1 MKEALK
7 VFAITAL
14 TVIIATIGSTLF
26 VILSGMEVRDLLAT
40 IATVDILALLLVS
53 GIAFIFWE

>member
-7 VFAITAL
+7 IFAITAL

-26 VILSGMEVRDLLAT
+26 VLLSGMEVRDLFTTVA
-40 IATVDILALLLVS
+40 IVDILALLIVS

>member
-7 VFAITAL
+7 VFAIAAL

-26 VILSGMEVRDLLAT
+26 VILSGMEVRDLFAT
-40 IATVDILALLLVS
+40 VAIVDILALLLVS